1 MKRVE
6 KMASSADFTTIIT
19 TSPSPVHPSTEL
31 IVQVLASLKRHAPL
45 LAASRTIVVCDGC
58 KLAERCKYRMGV
70 VDADAHA
77 RYLEYKSRLRALAR
91 ADGFE
96 IVELDVRHGFGNA
109 LRAGLIAFSEPER
122 RVTTPLIAVVQHDRN
137 LMRDVDVAA
146 VGGAILASGGD
157 VGYALLPTASTRKY
171 AEQTKARLG
180 ARGLKGEAAD
190 ITRHARPIA
199 GGARLLPC
207 VQYFD
212 STHIASA
219 EWYRRTIFA
228 EPGGYAGFIE
238 SFVGPLQTDDV
249 LRLGV
254 EEAIV
259 RRWRTYVL
267 DDGDDAPPAVGH
279 LNGSRSRGLAELDAK
294 YSEHRAR
301 GKSVGRRSAFYSGP
315 VGRRPGVRH
324 AGWLHEEG
332 GAAVGTADDSGLVV
346 RRASRRFCV
355 ALGHALEVYEERELC
370 VLARGGGALGA
381 RLDAWNRVVGVEPAS
396 AAAAAALEVGDLVVG
411 VGGAA
416 LDGRPVEEAAVGG
429 AAVGEGRP
437 LEEAVGP
444 HLRQEA
450 PCQLQVLRRSGEIAL
465 AGATVARL
473 DGERHAG
480 AAFEVSPKDGSG
492 AVVLIA
498 EDAAGCER
506 WVEAL
511 RPVRLTS

>member
-1 MKRVE
+1 M
-6 KMASSADFTTIIT
+6 
-19 TSPSPVHPSTEL
+19 
-31 IVQVLASLKRHAPL
+31 QVLASLKRHAPL
-45 LAASRTIVVCDGC
+45 LAASRMIVVCDGC

-77 RYLEYKSRLRALAR
+77 RYVEYKSRLRALAR

-315 VGRRPGVRH
+315 VGGGRACATPAGCTRRRRRRRHGGRLRPRRPPGEPPLLRRPRPRARGVR
-324 AGWLHEEG
+324 
-332 GAAVGTADDSGLVV
+332 GARAVRARPRR
-346 RRASRRFCV
+346 RRARRPPRRV
-355 ALGHALEVYEERELC
+355 EPRRRRRARERRRRRRP
-370 VLARGGGALGA
+370 RGG
-381 RLDAWNRVVGVEPAS
+381 RPRRR
-396 AAAAAALEVGDLVVG
+396 

-416 LDGRPVEEAAVGG
+416 LDGRPVEEEAVGG

-450 PCQLQVLRRSGEIAL
+450 RRALQVLRRSGEIAL

-492 AVVLIA
+492 AVVPIA

-511 RPVRLTS
+511 RST

>member
-1 MKRVE
+1 
-6 KMASSADFTTIIT
+6 
-19 TSPSPVHPSTEL
+19 
-31 IVQVLASLKRHAPL
+31 
-45 LAASRTIVVCDGC
+45 
-58 KLAERCKYRMGV
+58 MGV

-77 RYLEYKSRLRALAR
+77 RYVEYKSRLRALAR

-146 VGGAILASGGD
+146 VGGAILASGGE

-355 ALGHALEVYEERELC
+355 ALGHALEVYEEREVC
-370 VLARGGGALGA
+370 VLARGGGARR

-429 AAVGEGRP
+429 AAVGGAAQAAGGGGRP
-437 LEEAVGP
+437 APPAGGAVPAAGAPAQRRDRARRRHRRPARRRAPRRRRVRGVAEEREWRGRADRRGRRRLRAVGGGA
-444 HLRQEA
+444 A
-450 PCQLQVLRRSGEIAL
+450 PCPS
-465 AGATVARL
+465 
-473 DGERHAG
+473 
-480 AAFEVSPKDGSG
+480 
-492 AVVLIA
+492 
-498 EDAAGCER
+498 
-506 WVEAL
+506 
-511 RPVRLTS
+511 